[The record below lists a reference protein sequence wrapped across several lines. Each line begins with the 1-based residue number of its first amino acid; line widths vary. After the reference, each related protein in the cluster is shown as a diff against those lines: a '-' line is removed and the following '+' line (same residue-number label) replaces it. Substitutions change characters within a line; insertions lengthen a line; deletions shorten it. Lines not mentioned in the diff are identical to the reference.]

1 MIAKYRGKFN
11 APQQGGAKR
20 CRDIIHGGWGGDE
33 LHRLLNPKDAAER
46 SVTTKDRIYI
56 TVLVN
61 VGKCI
66 QIYPNHYLDYFTIE
80 ELLQNSIK
88 YGHYLMALY
97 GEHKGEN
104 NGYGR
109 YYEMRQFL
117 SLTVADI

>member
-1 MIAKYRGKFN
+1 MTHLSNPHFRVLRWVKFQRKSGSILLDN
-11 APQQGGAKR
+11 QQ
-20 CRDIIHGGWGGDE
+20 
-33 LHRLLNPKDAAER
+33 
-46 SVTTKDRIYI
+46 